1 MGSFTISG
9 IQIFVL
15 TENVRFPKPH
25 RDSASMFAIRED
37 EERQHWLYTL
47 HDQRW
52 PLISET
58 PFKTQGDAIEAAI
71 AFDFFGLDK
80 K

>member
-1 MGSFTISG
+1 
-9 IQIFVL
+9 
-15 TENVRFPKPH
+15 
-25 RDSASMFAIRED
+25 MFAIRED